1 MKMRFRFSALY
12 LILLILCL
20 PYLSL
25 SQAKEGVTIYNFP
38 QSSNSAR
45 VNAMG
50 GCSINLVDEQS
61 AFHNPGAAGLF
72 YLTKSLSM
80 TVPFPVKV
88 NPFAEEVTANSVGI
102 GYKLPLKFLAES
114 NKAPVETCLGISYY
128 YSHLKIDEYPLTDY
142 YYPLGIDS
150 FGSPRYYSA
159 SNNLHALSL
168 GFGWRVKR
176 FQLGFGYTMKA
187 FFDQVESI
195 DASGIGHDLGLVA
208 KMTLPNKVKDN
219 INEKIDVSV
228 ALVIANIGSDLN
240 FIGQQHPLPKTNR
253 LGLGAKYFFENNGEI
268 LFYLHPIVQCDNWLI
283 EWDDKYF
290 RFGLETGVMDILFGR
305 AGKIKGNVD
314 LDWGCGISL
323 MNAYRKF
330 FGKNHHSD
338 STGFIDHLKENLD
351 IKFDYARAKSQ
362 YPDAI
367 NFYKITLSL

>member
-1 MKMRFRFSALY
+1 MKMRCRFIALY
-12 LILLILCL
+12 LILLILCP

-25 SQAKEGVTIYNFP
+25 SQAKDGVTIYNFP
-38 QSSNSAR
+38 QLSNSAR
-45 VNAMG
+45 VNALG

-61 AFHNPGAAGLF
+61 ACHNPGAAGLF

-150 FGSPRYYSA
+150 FGSPDYCSA
-159 SNNLHALSL
+159 SNNLHALSM
-168 GFGWRVKR
+168 GIGCRVKR
-176 FQLGFGYTMKA
+176 LQLGIGYTLK
-187 FFDQVESI
+187 SI
-195 DASGIGHDLGLVA
+195 YREPSSINATGIAHDLGIIA
-208 KMTLPNKVKDN
+208 KIALSNKIQGN
-219 INEKIDVSV
+219 NNQKIEASI
-228 ALVIANIGSDLN
+228 AFVIANLGNNLETS
-240 FIGQQHPLPKTNR
+240 H
-253 LGLGAKYFFENNGEI
+253 LGLGAEYSYENNGEI
-268 LFYLHPIVQCDNWLI
+268 LFYLHPIVQCDNWLM

-290 RFGLETGVMDILFGR
+290 RFGLEAGVMDILFGR
-305 AGKIKGNVD
+305 TGKIKDNVD

-323 MNAYRKF
+323 MKAYRKF

-338 STGFIDHLKENLD
+338 STGFIDYLKENLD

-362 YPDAI
+362 YPDTI